1 MSVLTPNHFR
11 KNIIMDTSKT
21 SQQRRI
27 AILQSHLTSST
38 TSSTTP
44 SSSSSTAT
52 PSSSSSEPIDT
63 SKKDLKLR
71 GWGYKDTH
79 FFLNDDKV
87 VELTGNKYPEAFGP
101 NGRRLFPRLLEFMQ
115 DRLHMDEAETCFM
128 TEKLPDLDPPIL
140 NASFTKAINTLIPNI
155 EAYTNHECRFRHALG
170 CTMEEVWAMRYAD
183 KIERA
188 PDLVIYPKSHTEV
201 EMIVKTAVETNCVII
216 PYGGGT
222 SVSGALQCP
231 TNETRLIISLDMSRM
246 CRIKWVD
253 RENMLACIEA
263 GTIGTE
269 IERKLGSLGL
279 IMGHEPDS
287 YEHSTMGGWIATV
300 RFFFPRPSSK
310 IKKKKKKEKRN

>member
-1 MSVLTPNHFR
+1 
-11 KNIIMDTSKT
+11 
-21 SQQRRI
+21 
-27 AILQSHLTSST
+27 
-38 TSSTTP
+38 
-44 SSSSSTAT
+44 
-52 PSSSSSEPIDT
+52 
-63 SKKDLKLR
+63 
-71 GWGYKDTH
+71 
-79 FFLNDDKV
+79 
-87 VELTGNKYPEAFGP
+87 
-101 NGRRLFPRLLEFMQ
+101 
-115 DRLHMDEAETCFM
+115 
-128 TEKLPDLDPPIL
+128 
-140 NASFTKAINTLIPNI
+140 
-155 EAYTNHECRFRHALG
+155 
-170 CTMEEVWAMRYAD
+170 MRYAD

-287 YEHSTMGGWIATV
+287 YEHSTMGGWIATNA
-300 RFFFPRPSSK
+300 SGM
-310 IKKKKKKEKRN
+310 KKNVFGNIEDIVVNFKVVTPIGTMECG